1 MQVRSA
7 DAAEIEHLARL
18 WYDGWHRTHAPL
30 VPPELT
36 RLRTIESFHERL
48 QAALP
53 NVHVA
58 GPLGAPIG
66 FYALK
71 GDELHLLFVSPEAH
85 GSGIAAA
92 LIADAEARLAEHGV
106 ETAWLACAVGNDR
119 AARFYDKSGWRLAGT
134 FLNSA
139 ETSSGPFSLEAWR
152 YEKRLTRSNPVA
164 SELTRGKCLCGSFRF
179 EILGPIGE
187 VRLCH
192 CDLCRR
198 ANGTAFSANARIPL
212 ERYRVIAGEDLIS
225 EYESSP
231 GARRCFCPRCGS
243 PVFARVAQ
251 DPDHIRIRL
260 GTLDRDTDAE
270 ITAHVWVGSKARWDR
285 LTWAV
290 PSFERGIDR
299 ARLNES

>member
-139 ETSSGPFSLEAWR
+139 ETSSGPFSLALLFFRAVGSPPSRRCELAI
-152 YEKRLTRSNPVA
+152 KRLADR
-164 SELTRGKCLCGSFRF
+164 
-179 EILGPIGE
+179 
-187 VRLCH
+187 H
-192 CDLCRR
+192 
-198 ANGTAFSANARIPL
+198 
-212 ERYRVIAGEDLIS
+212 RVTVDFLHQHDFPEFAVIWTWIS
-225 EYESSP
+225 EEYCEIV
-231 GARRCFCPRCGS
+231 G
-243 PVFARVAQ
+243 VA
-251 DPDHIRIRL
+251 D
-260 GTLDRDTDAE
+260 
-270 ITAHVWVGSKARWDR
+270 
-285 LTWAV
+285 
-290 PSFERGIDR
+290 
-299 ARLNES
+299 